1 VTMNLI
7 DQIKA
12 SLETEATDQRTFET
26 AKWKGILYPELSWQ
40 IVGAAIEVHK
50 HIGPGQVES
59 VYQCSMECELR
70 RRAIAT
76 RSQVPVPMFFKGE
89 RVGDFYADLIV
100 EDTII
105 LELKAVERFQAVHTA
120 QLVSYLRATGLR
132 LGLLMNFNVPR
143 MVHGVKRVI
152 R

>member
-1 VTMNLI
+1 MNLI

-12 SLETEATDQRTFET
+12 SLETEGNDKFEN

-50 HIGPGQVES
+50 HIGPGQLES
-59 VYQCSMECELR
+59 VYQRSMECELR
-70 RRAIAT
+70 RRAIAI
-76 RSQVPVPMFFKGE
+76 RSQVSVPMFFKDE

-100 EDTII
+100 ENAII
-105 LELKAVERFQAVHTA
+105 LELKAVERLKSVHTA
-120 QLVSYLRATGLR
+120 QLLTYLSATGLR
-132 LGLLMNFNVPR
+132 LGMLMNFNVPR
-143 MVHGVKRVI
+143 MVQGVKRVV

>member
-1 VTMNLI
+1 MNLI

-12 SLETEATDQRTFET
+12 SLESDCTEQRTFENG
-26 AKWKGILYPELSWQ
+26 KWKGILYPELSWQ

-50 HIGPGQVES
+50 HIGPGQLES
-59 VYQCSMECELR
+59 VYQRSMECELR
-70 RRAIAT
+70 RRSIAV

-100 EDTII
+100 EDAII
-105 LELKAVERFQAVHTA
+105 LELKAVERFKGVHTA
-120 QLVSYLRATGLR
+120 QLLSYLSATGLR
-132 LGLLMNFNVPR
+132 LGMLMNFNVPR
-143 MVHGVKRVI
+143 MVQGVKRIV